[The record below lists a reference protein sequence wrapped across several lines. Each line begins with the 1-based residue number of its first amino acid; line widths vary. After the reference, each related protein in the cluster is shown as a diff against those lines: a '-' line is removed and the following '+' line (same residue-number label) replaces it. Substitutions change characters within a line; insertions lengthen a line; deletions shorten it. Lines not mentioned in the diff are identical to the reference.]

1 MKSLTLP
8 DYAQFGRSGL
18 CSCKW
23 KGDGDRR
30 LSCRPEKHTIWR
42 INGAAT
48 ERLAPFNYLSFN
60 GNVMHCW
67 TSLAWV
73 PGSHGSHRVTQAGG
87 AILSM
92 FDSLSV
98 RVGIQVGL
106 QRDSLLEKLPTITN
120 VRQKSLLA
128 FRTDYLGQVDLAL
141 IPPKGLVPARWLDKP
156 AVITALDAQY
166 TFNALQGMG
175 EEFQGWFPE
184 REGPVTFGSE
194 EARAVIMPVRLSR
207 WTNYEPR

>member
-1 MKSLTLP
+1 MKTLTLP
-8 DYAQFGRSGL
+8 DYARFGRSGL

-23 KGDGDRR
+23 KGDGDG
-30 LSCRPEKHTIWR
+30 SCRLEKHTIWR
-42 INGAAT
+42 IDGAAT
-48 ERLAPFNYLSFN
+48 ERLVPFNYVASN
-60 GNVMHCW
+60 GHVVHCW

-73 PGSHGSHRVTQAGG
+73 PGSQGSHRVTQAGRE
-87 AILSM
+87 ILSL
-92 FDSLSV
+92 FDSFPVL
-98 RVGIQVGL
+98 GIQVSL
-106 QRDSLLEKLPTITN
+106 QRDSLLERLPTTTK
-120 VRQKSLLA
+120 VRQESVLA

-141 IPPKGLVPARWLDKP
+141 LPPKGAVSPRWLDKP

-184 REGPVTFGSE
+184 GEGPVTFGSE